1 MSMSP
6 TTARQ
11 AGSGVFW
18 LTLAKLYFMATGFL
32 LVIFLPKLFEKLSG
46 DTTGEIYGEYRVVV
60 GLINLLNM
68 VLIGGAI
75 QAVSKFISER
85 EDRAR
90 SVKWQTLKLQAVI
103 GGGLTLALFFGA
115 DFIATRFYRQS
126 DLAFYLRFAAPI
138 VLLYSF
144 YAVIIGCMN
153 GLKRFRHQ
161 ATMDML
167 FATMKVA
174 LTIAFV
180 AAGFAITGA
189 IGGFLATAVV
199 LLVLATVVLGRLPA
213 GEKVSWRSLL
223 SFEWKTLVYAFF
235 LNGLLQIDL
244 QLLMALAPP
253 ELGTAESQTGVYG
266 LALQL
271 GQLPYVATISV
282 AFVVFP
288 LVSGAT
294 FSNDL
299 ERARSYVATT
309 NRYVLAFLAGLVAV
323 VACDAESL
331 MSLSFFPSVYAAGAR
346 SFAILSVGY
355 LFFASVMINANI
367 FTASGRPT
375 WSMLLFAGMLL
386 LSVLFN
392 VLAIPRLGGEGAAM
406 ASSLAMFAGFV
417 AAGVLCRRLFGT
429 FLPLATF
436 LRTAVA
442 AGVIVGLHAVI
453 PHPGGL
459 FWLLLRLGLGFVLYC
474 AVLLVLGEI
483 RLADLKGAL
492 ARRRRPGRT
501 GEDGGR

>member
-1 MSMSP
+1 LSTSQ

-46 DTTGEIYGEYRVVV
+46 DTTGEVYGEYRVVV
-60 GLINLLNM
+60 GLVNLLDM

-90 SVKWQTLKLQAVI
+90 SVKWQTLRLQAVI
-103 GGGLTLALFFGA
+103 GGALTLALFFGA
-115 DFIATRFYRQS
+115 DAIARHFYHQP
-126 DLAFYLRFAAPI
+126 DLAFYLRLAAPI

-167 FATMKVA
+167 FATLKVA
-174 LTIAFV
+174 LTIALV
-180 AAGFAITGA
+180 AAGLAINGA
-189 IGGFLATAVV
+189 IGGFLATSA
-199 LLVLATVVLGRLPA
+199 LMLVLATAVLGRLPR
-213 GEKVSWRSLL
+213 GEAVSWKAVL
-223 SFEWKTLVYAFF
+223 SFEWKTLLYAFF
-235 LNGLLQIDL
+235 LNGLLQVDL

-253 ELGTAESQTGVYG
+253 ELGTPKSQAGIYG

-294 FSNDL
+294 FANDH

-309 NRYVLAFLAGLVAV
+309 NRYVLAFLAGLVTV
-323 VACDAESL
+323 VACDAQAL
-331 MSLSFFPSVYAAGAR
+331 MSLSFFPAVYASGAR
-346 SFAILSVGY
+346 MFAILSVGY
-355 LFFASVMINANI
+355 LFFACVMINANV
-367 FTASGRPT
+367 FTATGKPV
-375 WSMLLFAGMLL
+375 WSMLLFAGMLVI
-386 LSVLFN
+386 SVVLN
-392 VLAIPRLGGEGAAM
+392 ALAIPRFGGEGAAV

-417 AAGVLCRRLFGT
+417 AAGLMCRHVFGA
-429 FLPLATF
+429 FLPLAT
-436 LRTAVA
+436 LVRTVA
-442 AGVIVGLHAVI
+442 ASAVVAGLHFVI

-459 FWLLLRLGLGFVLYC
+459 VWLLLRLCLGFVLYC
-474 AVLLVLGEI
+474 ALLLALGEL
-483 RLADLKGAL
+483 RLADMNRAL
-492 ARRRRPGRT
+492 ARRRGA
-501 GEDGGR
+501 